1 MEEEIQQSERMI
13 ELPKY
18 FSIGEILNH
27 NPAETSLNEPILL
40 NPNSM
45 KNLRAILE
53 ALKPQLLTDGRTWVF
68 IGADGP
74 PYAMM
79 RRIIAED
86 PQKYDWVV
94 LVSGKGHLGMNQL
107 KTFFKIVDPIIGEA
121 LGKDVLNFTSPKA
134 YQYFV
139 DCKDIHK
146 SWQSLEIFLHGTTME
161 LLRMY
166 SLTLGKDQIANVTGF
181 LNWQAESESPTLRF
195 IVELTLNI
203 ALSIRGKGRRP

>member
-1 MEEEIQQSERMI
+1 MKKTWNLHIGPCQVWTNTLYKCDKCSTLHLPRKQKCSCGGHISPLEEEIQQSERI
-13 ELPKY
+13 TELPKY

-27 NPAETSLNEPILL
+27 NPAEISLNEPILL

-45 KNLRAILE
+45 KNLRAILDV
-53 ALKPQLLTDGRTWVF
+53 LKPQLLTDGRTWVF

-121 LGKDVLNFTSPKA
+121 LGKGVLNFTSPKA

-146 SWQSLEIFLHGTTME
+146 SW
-161 LLRMY
+161 
-166 SLTLGKDQIANVTGF
+166 
-181 LNWQAESESPTLRF
+181 
-195 IVELTLNI
+195 
-203 ALSIRGKGRRP
+203 

>member
-1 MEEEIQQSERMI
+1 
-13 ELPKY
+13 
-18 FSIGEILNH
+18 
-27 NPAETSLNEPILL
+27 
-40 NPNSM
+40 
-45 KNLRAILE
+45 
-53 ALKPQLLTDGRTWVF
+53 
-68 IGADGP
+68 
-74 PYAMM
+74 
-79 RRIIAED
+79 
-86 PQKYDWVV
+86 
-94 LVSGKGHLGMNQL
+94 MNQL